1 MRSFRK
7 VAFVCTFLFA
17 VVSGAALA
25 QDVKVTLLGTGSPP
39 PVMNRFGPSI
49 LVEAGDK
56 KFLFDVGRGA
66 MQRLAQTKTRWQDV
80 DGVFFTHLHSDHVV
94 GFPDVWLT
102 GWLVGPGRNR
112 PLEVWG
118 PPGTEKMLSHLVQ
131 AVEFDIG
138 FRISD
143 DKARPEGVVINAHNI
158 NPGVAYE
165 QSGVKITA
173 INVDHAPVAPA
184 YGYRIDYNGRSVV
197 LSGDTR
203 TSENLIRA
211 AESVD
216 LLVHEVVSPET
227 FYRAG
232 VNPERTKSVIA
243 HHVTPEQAGEVFART
258 KPRLAVYSHMVLP
271 TATNDDLIPGTRKTY
286 DGPLEVGEDLM
297 VIEVGK
303 DVVVRRPLP
312 PRQ

>member
-1 MRSFRK
+1 MRSPINKLSF
-7 VAFVCTFLFA
+7 VFAFLCSVLCH
-17 VVSGAALA
+17 AALA
-25 QDVKVTLLGTGSPP
+25 QEIKVTLLGTGSPP

-49 LVEAGDK
+49 LVEAGGK
-56 KFLFDVGRGA
+56 KFLFDAGRGA
-66 MQRLAQTKTRWQDV
+66 MQRLAQTKTKWQDV

-102 GWLVGPGRNR
+102 GWLVAPGRTR
-112 PLEVWG
+112 PVEVWG
-118 PPGTEKMLSHLVQ
+118 PPGTQKMVAHLVE
-131 AVEFDIG
+131 AFEFDIG

-143 DKARPEGVVINAHNI
+143 DKARPEGVVINAHDI
-158 NPGVAYE
+158 SPGVSYE
-165 QSGVKITA
+165 QNGLKITA
-173 INVDHAPVAPA
+173 IKVDHAPVEPA
-184 YGYRIDYNGRSVV
+184 YGYRIDYNGHSVV

-203 TSENLIRA
+203 TSDNLIRA
-211 AESVD
+211 AEGVD

-232 VNPERTKSVIA
+232 GKAERIKSVVD

-258 KPRLAVYSHMVLP
+258 KPRLAVYSHIVLP
-271 TATNDDLIPGTRKTY
+271 TATDDDLIPGTRKAY

-303 DVVVRRPLP
+303 EIVVRRPSP
-312 PRQ
+312 AK

>member
-1 MRSFRK
+1 
-7 VAFVCTFLFA
+7 
-17 VVSGAALA
+17 
-25 QDVKVTLLGTGSPP
+25 
-39 PVMNRFGPSI
+39 MNRFGPSI

-56 KFLFDVGRGA
+56 KFLFDAGRGA
-66 MQRLAQTKTRWQDV
+66 MQRLAQLQTKWQDV

-102 GWLVGPGRNR
+102 GWLVAPGRNR

-118 PPGTEKMLSHLVQ
+118 PLGTEKMLGHLVQ
-131 AVEFDIG
+131 AFEFDIK

-143 DKARPEGVVINAHNI
+143 DKARPEGVVVNAHDI
-158 NPGVAYE
+158 NPGVSYE
-165 QSGVKITA
+165 RSGVKITA
-173 INVDHAPVAPA
+173 IEVDHAPVEPA

-203 TSENLIRA
+203 TSANLIRA
-211 AESVD
+211 AEGVD

-227 FYRAG
+227 FTRRGADA
-232 VNPERTKSVIA
+232 ERTKAVVA

-258 KPRLAVYSHMVLP
+258 KPRMAVYSHIVLP

-286 DGPLEVGEDLM
+286 GGPLEVGEDLM

-303 DVVVRRPLP
+303 DIVVRRPSHP
-312 PRQ
+312 KQ